1 MDFSFKKGTVVKFLG
16 MLFLLTVYGVS
27 FEYHLKPYTV
37 TEGVSCFFGLYGDAK
52 EENGGRVVNT
62 CYVESSE
69 GYIVID
75 SGPTY
80 QYAQQAYNAMQEVNP
95 LPVKYVINTTV
106 QDTHVLG
113 NEFYQEQGAKLVG
126 PESYYKLF
134 NQDITSTISHKISK
148 DAFFNTR
155 LVPLD
160 SYIKKNKEITV
171 GDVTL
176 EVKQFNR
183 ENGRHLVAYF
193 PKKQIVFVGNYV
205 SNGQAP
211 DMDKQYSLKSWKET
225 LSEIENLSWN
235 YLISSHG
242 TKIDR
247 TALVNTKKY
256 LNFLVEKEEKSL
268 KQELEKQKKKIN
280 IEMLANREAKSINYT
295 NFDQA
300 KKEAMSENKYIMI
313 KVEVGDCEPC
323 VALNYELKNNS
334 HIKEMVH
341 RHIKAVEID
350 ADYDAL
356 PMGLSYMGTP
366 TVFLIEPKNNKVLMQ
381 LEGTL
386 AVKDL
391 EQSLEIFLEESFT
404 KKIASL

>member
-1 MDFSFKKGTVVKFLG
+1 

-52 EENGGRVVNT
+52 KENGGRVVNT
-62 CYVESSE
+62 CYVQSSE

-80 QYAQQAYNAMQEVNP
+80 KYAQQAYNAMQELNP
-95 LPVKYVINTTV
+95 LPVKYVVNTTV

-113 NEFYQEQGAKLVG
+113 NEFYQERGAKLIG
-126 PESYYKLF
+126 PQSYYKLF
-134 NQDITSTISHKISK
+134 NQDITSTLSHKISK

-160 SYIKKNKEITV
+160 SYIKKDKEIKV
-171 GDVTL
+171 GDITM
-176 EVKQFNR
+176 EIKQFNR
-183 ENGRHLVAYF
+183 ENGQHLVVYL

-211 DMDKQYSLKSWKET
+211 NMDKQYPVKMWRET
-225 LSEIENLSWN
+225 LSKIENLSWN

-242 TKIDR
+242 TKRDR

-256 LNFLVEKEEKSL
+256 LNFLVEKEKKSL
-268 KQELEKQKKKIN
+268 KQNLEKQKKKLN
-280 IEMLANREAKSINYT
+280 IEMLANREATGINYI
-295 NFDQA
+295 NFDRA

-313 KVEVGDCEPC
+313 KVEAGDCEPC
-323 VALNYELKNNS
+323 VALNYELANNS
-334 HIKEMVH
+334 HIKEMV
-341 RHIKAVEID
+341 RKHIKAVKID
-350 ADYDAL
+350 ADYDAV

-366 TVFLIEPKNNKVLMQ
+366 TVFLIEPKNSRVLMQ

-391 EQSLEIFLEESFT
+391 EQSLGVFLEESFM
-404 KKIASL
+404 KGIASL